1 MRLKDKQV
9 EPRFELRLLI
19 RLVMG
24 LIKTYKISKHVGDR
38 DNSLL
43 LCFQSYW
50 IRAKLNTT
58 TRGAYLSNNLDQTI
72 EQ

>member
-43 LCFQSYW
+43 LCFQ
-50 IRAKLNTT
+50 
-58 TRGAYLSNNLDQTI
+58 
-72 EQ
+72 